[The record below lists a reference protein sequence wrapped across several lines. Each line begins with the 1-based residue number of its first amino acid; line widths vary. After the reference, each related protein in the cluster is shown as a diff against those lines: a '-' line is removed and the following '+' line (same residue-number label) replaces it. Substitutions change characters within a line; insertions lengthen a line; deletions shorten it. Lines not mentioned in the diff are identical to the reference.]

1 MTKNYINLTNG
12 IEAVQQYKLSN
23 YAFIRIQSTACE
35 QHSWDKILQE
45 LDYDFLM
52 NVALG
57 NECVIYDYGTRKPV
71 PRAIYQ
77 GVEFIK
83 YVLNRVWYNIENDV
97 YISRSGKIRGA
108 NATDYFHKAYCSL
121 SEQTLKKLKYF
132 QPFLGG
138 VINIRCV
145 TSSTTHDNDKKFY
158 ANILREN

>member
-1 MTKNYINLTNG
+1 MIKNYVNLTNG
-12 IEAVQQYKLSN
+12 IEALQQYKLAH

-35 QHSWDKILQE
+35 QHSWDKILQD

-83 YVLNRVWYNIENDV
+83 YVLNRFWYNVETEI
-97 YISRSGKIRGA
+97 YISRSPLIRSVGSSPTPSA
-108 NATDYFHKAYCSL
+108 IRFSHQVTVGLNIGGIPRSR
-121 SEQTLKKLKYF
+121 
-132 QPFLGG
+132 LG
-138 VINIRCV
+138 
-145 TSSTTHDNDKKFY
+145 SK
-158 ANILREN
+158 

>member
-1 MTKNYINLTNG
+1 MIKNYVNLTNG
-12 IEAVQQYKLSN
+12 IEALQQYKLAH

-35 QHSWDKILQE
+35 QHSWDKILQD

-83 YVLNRVWYNIENDV
+83 YVLNRFWYNIETEI
-97 YISRSGKIRGA
+97 YISRSRKDRGA
-108 NATDYFHKAYCSL
+108 NATDYFDKAYHLL
-121 SEQTLKKLKYF
+121 SERTFKKLKYF
-132 QPFLGG
+132 RQFLNGA
-138 VINIRCV
+138 INIRCI
-145 TSSTTHDNDKKFY
+145 TSSTSHDNDKGFY
-158 ANILREN
+158 ANILLEA